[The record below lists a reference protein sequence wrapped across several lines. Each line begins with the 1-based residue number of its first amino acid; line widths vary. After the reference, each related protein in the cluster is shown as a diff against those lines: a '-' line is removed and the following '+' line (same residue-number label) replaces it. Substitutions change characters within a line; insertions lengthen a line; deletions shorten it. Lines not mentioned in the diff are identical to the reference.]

1 MVVSR
6 SRPLAAVAGDNTID
20 VKKERRR
27 EPRREVR
34 RGRQKPERCVGGL
47 KRRNLND
54 ALAARRAEG
63 RDARPDPGPG
73 GGGRVMLPCPTVP
86 REGQSGSWQ
95 NWIRKAMPALAPQ
108 WRDQL
113 WS

>member
-54 ALAARRAEG
+54 ALAEKGERCVGGPQHGSGRRRSSPWADGSRPPRG
-63 RDARPDPGPG
+63 RPATCPSPPPRSS
-73 GGGRVMLPCPTVP
+73 PCCP
-86 REGQSGSWQ
+86 
-95 NWIRKAMPALAPQ
+95 
-108 WRDQL
+108 
-113 WS
+113 